1 MILILMMTVNHQT
14 FHEQRDTCY
23 YVLIDSVIMEEV
35 IYLIGK
41 CPAENCRG
49 KVKIQN
55 NFSKN
60 WECLANLSHLS
71 FYVRYVIGKATFSPA
86 KKNPNSKAY
95 DNNLHSIIAFCEN
108 GKGYTGLESLCSL
121 INLVPPINKNAYQK
135 LLLCV
140 ENSCN
145 ETAELSMK
153 TAAERMILLLKMI
166 VQQMKMPTLTFMI
179 VILMRLIDNEFISD
193 TVCSSG
199 GS

>member
-1 MILILMMTVNHQT
+1 M
-14 FHEQRDTCY
+14 
-23 YVLIDSVIMEEV
+23 
-35 IYLIGK
+35 
-41 CPAENCRG
+41 
-49 KVKIQN
+49 
-55 NFSKN
+55 
-60 WECLANLSHLS
+60 
-71 FYVRYVIGKATFSPA
+71 IGKATFSPA

-95 DNNLHSIIAFCEN
+95 DNNKYSIIAFCEN
-108 GKGYTGLESLCSL
+108 GKGYTGLKSLCSL

-153 TAAERMILLLKMI
+153 SAAERMILLLKMI

-179 VILMRLIDNEFISD
+179 VILMRVIDNEFISD